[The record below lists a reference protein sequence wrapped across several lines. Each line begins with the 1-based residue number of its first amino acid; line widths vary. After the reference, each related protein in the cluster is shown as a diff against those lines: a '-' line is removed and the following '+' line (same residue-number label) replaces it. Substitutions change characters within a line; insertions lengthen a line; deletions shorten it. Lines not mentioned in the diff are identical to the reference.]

1 MTKTHSI
8 SLCGVG
14 HIAQKH
20 LAAIADNPN
29 LQLTAIVDT
38 QADVRQ
44 AMSAVLKVPAYE
56 SLDALYAAQPQL
68 DLIALCTPSGL
79 HAEQTVWAANKGWNI
94 VTEKPLATTIAD
106 GQAMLEACQA
116 NQVNL
121 YMVHQLRYN
130 PIMQEV
136 KKAVEQGRFGQI
148 YVVTSEVMW
157 NRPQS
162 YFDSVSWRGSKQ
174 MDGGAYLNQA
184 CHFIDLMYWLFGEVK
199 QVQSMMRTLAR
210 DIEAEDSG
218 LINLQFANNILGS
231 IAVTLLTYSK
241 NLRGSLTI
249 LGEKGSVVIDGP
261 CLNHVD
267 IWEFAE
273 HAPIDETIK
282 QLNLND
288 YAPGHHLFYEQVV
301 ASLNGDKDAAIKGNE
316 GYKTLDIIMA
326 AHRASESQQDVML

>member
-1 MTKTHSI
+1 MSKKHTI
-8 SLCGVG
+8 SLCGCG

-20 LAAIADNPN
+20 LAAIADNPGLS
-29 LQLTAIVDT
+29 LQAIVDT
-38 QADVRQ
+38 QAAVREN
-44 AMSAVLKVPAYE
+44 MSATLGVPAFE
-56 SLDALYAAQPQL
+56 SLEALHAAFPQL

-79 HAEQTVWAANKGWNI
+79 HAEQTVWAANQGWNI
-94 VTEKPLATTIAD
+94 VTEKPLATTLA
-106 GQAMLEACQA
+106 GGKAMLEACEA

-136 KKAVEQGRFGQI
+136 KKAVAEGRFGQI
-148 YVVTSEVMW
+148 YVVTAEVMW

-162 YFDSVSWRGSKQ
+162 YFDSVSWRGSKV

-199 QVQSMMRTLAR
+199 QVQAMMRTLGR
-210 DIEAEDSG
+210 KIEAEDSG
-218 LINLQFANNILGS
+218 VINLQFANHILGS
-231 IAVTLLTYSK
+231 IAVTLLAYPK

-261 CLNHVD
+261 CLNHAST
-267 IWEFAE
+267 WEFE
-273 HAPIDETIK
+273 ESRPIDETIK
-282 QLNLND
+282 HLNHND
-288 YAPGHHLFYEQVV
+288 YLPGHHLFYQQVV
-301 ASLNGDKDAAIKGNE
+301 ASMNGDKDAAIKGNE

-326 AHRASESQQDVML
+326 AHRASEEQKDVLL

>member
-1 MTKTHSI
+1 MAKTYSI
-8 SLCGVG
+8 VVCGCG

-20 LAAIADNPN
+20 LAAIADNPH
-29 LQLTAIVDT
+29 LQLTGIVDT
-38 QADVRQ
+38 QPDVREK
-44 AMSAVLKVPAYE
+44 MSTQLSVPAYE
-56 SLDALYAAQPQL
+56 TLDALYAAQPQL
-68 DLIALCTPSGL
+68 DLVALCTPSGL

-94 VTEKPLATTIAD
+94 VTEKPLATTLAG
-106 GQAMLEACQA
+106 GQAMLEACES

-136 KKAVEQGRFGQI
+136 KKAVSEGRFGQI
-148 YVVTSEVMW
+148 YVVTAEVMW

-162 YFDSVSWRGSKQ
+162 YFDSVSWRGSKH

-199 QVQSMMRTLAR
+199 RVQAMMRTLGR
-210 DIEAEDSG
+210 NIEAEDSG
-218 LINLQFANNILGS
+218 LINLQFANHILGS
-231 IAVTLLTYSK
+231 IAVTLLTYPK

-261 CLNHVD
+261 CLNHASV
-267 IWEFAE
+267 WEFAE
-273 HAPIDETIK
+273 SQPIDQTIK
-282 QLNLND
+282 HLNLND
-288 YAPGHHLFYEQVV
+288 YPAGHHLFYDQVV

-326 AHRASESQQDVML
+326 AHRASEEQKDVSL